1 MALRTTIL
9 ILRSTSDRYLSDTEF
24 TKDFIKRFPSTAL
37 DQRFTSEVCYEES
50 VDLLREKELE
60 KWMDAHGGRIAK
72 AYSASCKEF
81 ENRSA
86 SAHPTDVV
94 ESTETTDRTRSESDP
109 RMTAIKDP
117 KATAPK
123 IKGTQLIRVVQKKE
137 PKWDVRAN
145 EHLPND
151 AFFAGGGEFSYKS
164 PTWEGDIGHGRW
176 DEDDAKDTGSMGNW
190 WTMPIQYC
198 FLSHRQVAH
207 KASSDEG
214 TVHTFLGAIPNL
226 FMHRW
231 PPVHEGMIIDMT
243 GRARTVDPQLLE
255 VTSSPEDAPFPRMD
269 RGFLDLGPDL
279 CLDRCELVDIT
290 LETRL
295 ELGLVLEAQRTQVK
309 QWFPNNLKDRK
320 VKAILG
326 VKLKANLK
334 CPPSI
339 QHVYSHL
346 LYDVRGIHAKV
357 TTEAERLGV
366 SPNNIN
372 VINRVTGEEWEKEPE
387 EVKQTIVKLHKEQKE
402 LSKAMKEHRIDD
414 IELTAEQKSAVINS
428 LGIEFNQVFKLIHGA
443 TDWGFLVLGAGID
456 PESGKLQSSSWE
468 YGTMLKSGENFFNR
482 FNKDAVAGLVPE
494 GFPGDKRMLSHTSV
508 ALYWLI
514 CETWNV
520 ELLPKDH
527 ESTSDSEAMEVDPLP
542 HDVPEAND
550 DVVMSSNDAPHLLPT
565 PDHDPLPDSAL
576 KVVRYP
582 SPTPDHDLLPDFVP
596 STTVFLPL
604 PTPNPILPPTKFG
617 PIPDDDPLPDFV
629 PDTTVFLP
637 LPTPNLILPPINLGP
652 ISFSNSSITEAF
664 PGQPAPEIAP
674 EWNDFPMM
682 FMPSEGTPAYNND
695 DVFLPSPQGSS
706 FSSLDTDGS
715 SLSLN
720 AQAQS
725 SGDGLDITNG
735 WSESFMLQCYEQLLA
750 SFPTPN
756 PSYLADGPPPLDLNM
771 HPTESASLFTS
782 PAAPPLHP
790 SSGPAVPPSNK
801 IVSANATATAV
812 RQKPTSDELSVKA
825 SRRGPLNKPAQQMP
839 IPDIPRQAQNRKAS
853 GSREVTTLV
862 SIEPSPP
869 PGRFRVSPQC
879 GIPHSAKI
887 GIPYWRSGMP
897 WRLY

>member
-1 MALRTTIL
+1 MGRARTS
-9 ILRSTSDRYLSDTEF
+9 R
-24 TKDFIKRFPSTAL
+24 
-37 DQRFTSEVCYEES
+37 
-50 VDLLREKELE
+50 
-60 KWMDAHGGRIAK
+60 AK
-72 AYSASCKEF
+72 
-81 ENRSA
+81 
-86 SAHPTDVV
+86 
-94 ESTETTDRTRSESDP
+94 
-109 RMTAIKDP
+109 KDP

-164 PTWEGDIGHGRW
+164 PTWEGDVGHGRW
-176 DEDDAKDTGSMGNW
+176 DDDDAKDTGSMGNQ
-190 WTMPIQYC
+190 WTTPIQYC
-198 FLSHRQVAH
+198 FLSRRQVVH

-243 GRARTVDPQLLE
+243 GRTRTVDPQLLE
-255 VTSSPEDAPFPRMD
+255 VTSSPEDAPFPHMD

-295 ELGLVLEAQRTQVK
+295 ELGLVLEAQRAQVK

-320 VKAILG
+320 AKAILG
-326 VKLKANLK
+326 VKLKADLK
-334 CPPSI
+334 RPPSI

-357 TTEAERLGV
+357 TTEAERLRV

-372 VINRVTGEEWEKEPE
+372 VINRVTGKEWEKEPE
-387 EVKQTIVKLHKEQKE
+387 EVKQMIVKLHEEQKE
-402 LSKAMKEHRIDD
+402 LSKAMKERRIDD
-414 IELTAEQKSAVINS
+414 IELTAEQKSAIINS

-443 TDWGFLVLGAGID
+443 TDWGFLILGAGID
-456 PESGKLQSSSWE
+456 PES
-468 YGTMLKSGENFFNR
+468 
-482 FNKDAVAGLVPE
+482 VAGLVP
-494 GFPGDKRMLSHTSV
+494 GGLPGDKRDAIAYFGGPLLAHMRNV
-508 ALYWLI
+508 
-514 CETWNV
+514 ERVQV

-542 HDVPEAND
+542 RDVPEAND

-576 KVVRYP
+576 KFVRYP
-582 SPTPDHDLLPDFVP
+582 LPTPDHDPLPDFVP

-604 PTPNPILPPTKFG
+604 PTPNPILPP
-617 PIPDDDPLPDFV
+617 
-629 PDTTVFLP
+629 
-637 LPTPNLILPPINLGP
+637 INLGP
-652 ISFSNSSITEAF
+652 ISFPNSSITEAF
-664 PGQPAPEIAP
+664 PGQPAPKIAS

-682 FMPSEGTPAYNND
+682 FMPSEGTPAYNNN

-706 FSSLDTDGS
+706 FSSLKPEGSLFSSLDTDGS

-750 SFPTPN
+750 SFPASN

-782 PAAPPLHP
+782 PAAPPLHL
-790 SSGPAVPPSNK
+790 SSGPAVPPSNE

-812 RQKPTSDELSVKA
+812 RQKPTSDELPVKA

-839 IPDIPRQAQNRKAS
+839 IPDIPRQARNRKAP

-869 PGRFRVSPQC
+869 PWQVQSLASMWDSTFGKDWDTLLEKWDAVEVVLIRENSLGKLPKKQPSVLKKWLDGACSFSDPLVISDIDQFSVAMVGWWNSLQPN
-879 GIPHSAKI
+879 
-887 GIPYWRSGMP
+887 WRQTAEGMP
-897 WRLY
+897 LQNYAGQLTCLRKGGQNGIVSMLFGLFWWRRNCDGPSEWSLLVSDISNTFDALLNTTAPPKHRR